1 MQRVIPVIWQV
12 YTKQPELAWT
22 KLGSCGPDA
31 EIFNTSHRMRRYE
44 IDKGTEGGLA
54 ARTPT
59 KAILAVGLCHERSGH
74 SSLFRLRG
82 RA

>member
-1 MQRVIPVIWQV
+1 MAHVD
-12 YTKQPELAWT
+12 KAG
-22 KLGSCGPDA
+22 KLRPSRRN
-31 EIFNTSHRMRRYE
+31 ISNTSHRMRRYE

-82 RA
+82 QTN